1 MKASELVQ
9 LLNKLIEEHGD
20 QTVTFTADA
29 DPSEEAA
36 QKYGDECDV
45 YGISVFEGDGNGNK
59 VERFMICD
67 YEAMM
72 SFI

>member
-9 LLNKLIEEHGD
+9 QLNKLIEEHGD
-20 QTVTFTADA
+20 QVITLTSDA
-29 DPSEEAA
+29 EPSKEAEE
-36 QKYGDECDV
+36 KYGDECDV
-45 YGISVFEGDGNGNK
+45 YGVSCFENDDGK
-59 VERFMICD
+59 IERFMICD